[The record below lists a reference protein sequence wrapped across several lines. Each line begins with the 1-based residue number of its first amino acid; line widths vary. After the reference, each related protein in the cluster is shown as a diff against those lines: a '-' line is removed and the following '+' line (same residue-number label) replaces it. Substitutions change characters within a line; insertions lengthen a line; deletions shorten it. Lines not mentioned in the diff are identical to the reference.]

1 MKINTV
7 WSNFFLVETC
17 FQPSSSADT
26 GTHSI
31 SIKIGHLDRIQDAIE
46 ALCPGFKIT
55 LSQATAHLAQ
65 APTSEES
72 QYPQEDEPQAAAAE
86 GSNPLTALER
96 IQSFMKDKLSSS
108 QLRSFKR
115 SYGGLL
121 EAVRAMLTGKDTS
134 TASDDSPTAASRQL
148 VLCRETVDLL
158 REIFIRVMEEFHSS
172 QVSNELMIILLSLF
186 HTQIGSLDVFR

>member
-1 MKINTV
+1 M
-7 WSNFFLVETC
+7 
-17 FQPSSSADT
+17 
-26 GTHSI
+26 
-31 SIKIGHLDRIQDAIE
+31 DRIQDAIE
-46 ALCPGFKIT
+46 AFCPGFKIS

-72 QYPQEDEPQAAAAE
+72 QYPLEDEPQAAAAE

-172 QVSNELMIILLSLF
+172 QVSNDYSVFLVLVLF
-186 HTQIGSLDVFR
+186 HSQVCSLDVFR